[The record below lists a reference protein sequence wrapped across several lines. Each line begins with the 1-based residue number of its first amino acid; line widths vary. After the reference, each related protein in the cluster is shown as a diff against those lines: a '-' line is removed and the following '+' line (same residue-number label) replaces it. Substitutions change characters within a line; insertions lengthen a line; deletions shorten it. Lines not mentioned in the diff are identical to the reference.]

1 VSVPSS
7 WCGFFSFFSYWFL
20 VSFFDMDPLGTQAA
34 GTLTKEMRTIAT
46 RTIATR
52 TIAMP
57 GLLQA
62 PHQSLR
68 QMIRIFTQQTSVH
81 DSLQPEIHVLLD
93 RISQQHMSACNVV
106 IVY

>member
-1 VSVPSS
+1 
-7 WCGFFSFFSYWFL
+7 
-20 VSFFDMDPLGTQAA
+20 MDPLVTVAQAA
-34 GTLTKEMRTIAT
+34 GTLTKEM
-46 RTIATR
+46 R

-106 IVY
+106 IMY